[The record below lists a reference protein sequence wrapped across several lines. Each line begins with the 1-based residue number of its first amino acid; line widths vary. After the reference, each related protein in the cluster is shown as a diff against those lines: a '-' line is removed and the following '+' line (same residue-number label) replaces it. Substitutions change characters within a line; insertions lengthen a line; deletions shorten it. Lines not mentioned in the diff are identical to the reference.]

1 MTEPDDPHF
10 TDDGRTLSFHCDDR
24 AQVVMSSALVRKFVD
39 EINRLR
45 RVADGVC
52 KDAPVNYQQP
62 EA

>member
-1 MTEPDDPHF
+1 MSTE
-10 TDDGRTLSFHCDDR
+10 
-24 AQVVMSSALVRKFVD
+24 LVRKFVD

-45 RVADGVC
+45 RVADGIC